1 MYFGKKTAFWVV
13 HLLVSLSLY
22 IWFSWLILRSVG
34 SLLFSYSYTFSL
46 RLSVVELFLL
56 SSGWLCCSHLL
67 FAWHWACS
75 CSWAL
80 WCSCW
85 KFFSVCGPLEK
96 IFQLDWWTT
105 LPSIFFVSF
114 WNWLVLLS
122 QIMLI
127 FTWSSKKASLLFLV
141 SGLDNSC
148 MRKNSFE
155 FHGRYVTSMSIG
167 LAVTDQFLRKNVSWK
182 YCGF

>member
-1 MYFGKKTAFWVV
+1 M
-13 HLLVSLSLY
+13 
-22 IWFSWLILRSVG
+22 G
-34 SLLFSYSYTFSL
+34 SLVFPPSFCL
-46 RLSVVELFLL
+46 ELFLL
-56 SSGWLCCSHLL
+56 SSGWLYCSHLL

-96 IFQLDWWTT
+96 IFQLGWWTT

-122 QIMLI
+122 QMYV
-127 FTWSSKKASLLFLV
+127 TWSNKKASLLFFVL
-141 SGLDNSC
+141 GLDNSC
-148 MRKNSFE
+148 ERKKFLKISWTLRNVHVNSF
-155 FHGRYVTSMSIG
+155 GSYW
-167 LAVTDQFLRKNVSWK
+167 FLQKNVSWK
-182 YCGF
+182 YCCF